1 MIIGLKS
8 FLELPIKLLRGIA
21 GATDEDRP
29 YNISFQGLEPENKT
43 RKAGSK
49 APSTPNVE
57 DKASLSVDT
66 LSVSSLEA
74 QALSAPQIR
83 QDKVDALRQSIQNGD
98 YKVEAEKIAQAI
110 LNHNQR

>member
-1 MIIGLKS
+1 MRIDL
-8 FLELPIKLLRGIA
+8 
-21 GATDEDRP
+21 T
-29 YNISFQGLEPENKT
+29 NISFQGVEPEQRA

-83 QDKVDALRQSIQNGD
+83 HDKVEALRQSIQNGE
-98 YKVEAEKIAQAI
+98 YKVEPEKIAQAI
-110 LNHNQR
+110 LDRNQH